1 MIFFV
6 KRFLYHES
14 SLSLSLSLFFLSF
27 CCLLVCIVLFFV
39 LFNCLVCCCCCYCFV
54 IYLLFLVVIK
64 PGLEGTAYM
73 HAQKKK
79 LIDPLSKF
87 RVINFYS
94 AAGCHPLTAWSG
106 YLLYS
111 LCWLSWYVEFL
122 KFFLFILHTLPSVI
136 IVLWAFFSPP
146 FLTSLTLFNSFQR
159 NMKYI

>member
-1 MIFFV
+1 MSSDFSITNP
-6 KRFLYHES
+6 R
-14 SLSLSLSLFFLSF
+14 SLSLSFSLSL
-27 CCLLVCIVLFFV
+27 CCLLVCIILFFV
-39 LFNCLVCCCCCYCFV
+39 LFNCLVCCCCCCFV

>member
-14 SLSLSLSLFFLSF
+14 SLSLSLSFFLSL

-39 LFNCLVCCCCCYCFV
+39 LFNCLVCCWCCCCFV

-87 RVINFYS
+87 RVINFLFS
-94 AAGCHPLTAWSG
+94 
-106 YLLYS
+106 
-111 LCWLSWYVEFL
+111 CWMSSTNGMIWIFVVFVVLIELVCWILKVFSFYPSHFAFSYHCFVSIFL
-122 KFFLFILHTLPSVI
+122 A
-136 IVLWAFFSPP
+136 AFFN
-146 FLTSLTLFNSFQR
+146 LFDSVQ
-159 NMKYI
+159 

>member
-1 MIFFV
+1 M
-6 KRFLYHES
+6 S
-14 SLSLSLSLFFLSF
+14 SDFSITNPRSLSLSLFLSL

-39 LFNCLVCCCCCYCFV
+39 LFNWLVCCCCFV

-64 PGLEGTAYM
+64 PGLEGTVYM
-73 HAQKKK
+73 NAQKKK